1 MSEIAS
7 PFFREGHHY
16 SYDDIKKAFRLDD
29 DVLTKKQINT
39 LKRFNVLKQ
48 VRVEKPD
55 YSELSDLDLATGD
68 VPEDS
73 TSYCY
78 QFTFVGVILLGST
91 LIKCYPK
98 YLDTNDSKKQFDEL
112 KTVLKVIETFN
123 AKEQVI
129 NLYNGNEEDKT
140 FNKLVV
146 SLHILRDYLENGL
159 YSTQQEIAQ
168 LNGDGEI
175 LWEKTINETFAFIKN
190 KIPYYLSYYTVDN
203 TENDFDYIRR
213 LHGAIVTECSK
224 MLKQYGMIDLF
235 NLQEAELS
243 EQSLD
248 DFGDG
253 DYIKYRLESEIK
265 KQFVTRKQ
273 NLLKTLYTY
282 ISESRSSESN
292 YEFSLYGT
300 NAFNLI
306 WEKACGKIFGNEY
319 ESLEEEIPQPQW
331 YIGDSPKPIPTE
343 TLIPDIVTKCNLDKY
358 NEVFCILD
366 GKYYL
371 IYAEG
376 GKLHGNPGVQDVVKQ
391 FVYHKAFLDYIFS
404 RGQCSVFNAFLFPM
418 VADSDCSD
426 DVNVFGHVTMMDWG
440 VETLVPLYL
449 IFLKPSFVWDAY
461 LNDKECK
468 DKLLQILKSPQLQKV
483 FWNVFD
489 SSQVLYREKEEKAEK
504 TLTMVGYLKRSYFDF
519 IADETLKRDGFLFY
533 FYRTKDGFKYPVHPD
548 LKYCKNFIGYTD
560 DCRIICGEISKN
572 VSVLDAESLQSKLCE
587 QGFVNAGCS
596 AKDYF
601 VAEIRSFKLDDSITL
616 EKLQDKVESYAGNDI
631 TNPHSPKVIENF

>member
-1 MSEIAS
+1 MNEVVS
-7 PFFREGHHY
+7 PFFREGRHY

-29 DVLTKKQINT
+29 DVQAKKRINT

-48 VRVEKPD
+48 VRAEKPD

-73 TSYCY
+73 AGYCY
-78 QFTFVGVILLGST
+78 QFTFVGVILLGNV

-98 YLDTNDSKKQFDEL
+98 YLDINDSQKQFDEL

-159 YSTQQEIAQ
+159 YSTQQEVVQ

-175 LWEKTINETFAFIKN
+175 LWDKTINETFAFIKN
-190 KIPYYLSYYTVDN
+190 KTPYYLNYYTVDN

-213 LHGAIVTECSK
+213 IHEAIVTECSK

-253 DYIKYRLESEIK
+253 GYIKYRLETEIK

-282 ISESRSSESN
+282 ISESRSSESEN
-292 YEFSLYGT
+292 EFSLYGT
-300 NAFNLI
+300 NSFHSI

-319 ESLEEEIPQPQW
+319 KSLKNEIPQPQW
-331 YIGDSPKPIPTE
+331 YLEDSPKPMPTE
-343 TLIPDIVTKCNLDKY
+343 TLIPDIVTKCNLDEY

-371 IYAEG
+371 VHTEG
-376 GKLHGNPGVQDVVKQ
+376 GKLYDNPGVQDVVKQ

-418 VADSDCSD
+418 VTSSDCSD
-426 DVNVFGHVTMMDWG
+426 EMNVFGHVTMMDWG

-449 IFLKPSFVWDAY
+449 IFLKPSFVWEAY
-461 LNDKECK
+461 LDGKECK
-468 DKLLQILKSPQLQKV
+468 DKLLQILKGPQIQNAFL
-483 FWNVFD
+483 NVFG
-489 SSQVLYREKEEKAEK
+489 SSQVLYREKEKSFEKS
-504 TLTMVGYLKRSYFDF
+504 LTMVGYLKRPYFDF
-519 IADETLKRDGFLFY
+519 IVDETQKRESFLFY

-560 DCRIICGEISKN
+560 DGRIICGEISKN
-572 VSVLDAESLQSKLCE
+572 VSVLDAESLQNKLCE
-587 QGFVNAGCS
+587 QGFSNVGRS

-601 VAEIRSFKLDDSITL
+601 VAEIRSFEQKASITL
-616 EKLQDKVESYAGNDI
+616 KMLQGKVNAYAGNDI
-631 TNPHSPKVIENF
+631 TNPHSPKVIESF